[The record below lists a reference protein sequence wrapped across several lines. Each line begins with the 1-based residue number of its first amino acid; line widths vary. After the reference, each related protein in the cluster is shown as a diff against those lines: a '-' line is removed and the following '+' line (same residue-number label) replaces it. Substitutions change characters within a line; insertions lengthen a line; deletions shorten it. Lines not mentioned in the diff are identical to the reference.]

1 MTTDGVNLIVK
12 EQIRLLLQVTNG
24 ARSVLYM
31 HDGNNGV
38 VVTES
43 APEMG
48 PARAATGEAGAA
60 RHLTTQQHLRS
71 FQQGVTNIKSGRSTS

>member
-1 MTTDGVNLIVK
+1 M
-12 EQIRLLLQVTNG
+12 LLQVTNG

-48 PARAATGEAGAA
+48 PAARAATGEGGAA
-60 RHLTTQQHLRS
+60 FDNATTLAKFPAGS
-71 FQQGVTNIKSGRSTS
+71 NKY